1 MFIELKVAR
10 KRLEH
15 ALEQYL
21 TACTTVRNYAEHPMF
36 SHTREHSARMA
47 SEMTA
52 IVACQEK
59 MDRAKKC
66 ISQAINHS
74 PFVARVN
81 SLPDEILA
89 RIFHIAIGLQPCFTD
104 INDSELKNERKRVA
118 FAQVPERLSHVCC
131 RWRRLAFSLSTLW
144 QHIDINMDAT
154 DALARAKARMTRT
167 GRLLLDVHII
177 GSLLEV
183 EELEQWFALAAP
195 RTKSLTMIIC
205 DVYDTHESVLTAW
218 FRHCSPGTFS
228 HLTVWKE
235 IASGPDDDLILDFR
249 NPFSYNELEFEEVFR
264 RLESLRLRQL
274 YPYWTSPMFR
284 GLTELHLASHQ
295 LQPSQLLAIAAS
307 QLIGILQSSPK
318 LRVLRLDLKVVDDQ
332 PGMEALRTPV
342 RFEDLEVLDL
352 STESRQPDLE
362 QLELLLPLIIPG
374 TKPLQLTINELDEG
388 HLILEEVVQ
397 AFFARSNV
405 TRLKLVYDG
414 SNYSIGQNLLREIGS
429 LAKRST
435 SRSFC

>member
-1 MFIELKVAR
+1 
-10 KRLEH
+10 
-15 ALEQYL
+15 
-21 TACTTVRNYAEHPMF
+21 
-36 SHTREHSARMA
+36 
-47 SEMTA
+47 
-52 IVACQEK
+52 
-59 MDRAKKC
+59 
-66 ISQAINHS
+66 
-74 PFVARVN
+74 
-81 SLPDEILA
+81 
-89 RIFHIAIGLQPCFTD
+89 
-104 INDSELKNERKRVA
+104 
-118 FAQVPERLSHVCC
+118 
-131 RWRRLAFSLSTLW
+131 
-144 QHIDINMDAT
+144 MDAT

-318 LRVLRLDLKVVDDQ
+318 LRVLRLDLKVVEDQ
-332 PGMEALRTPV
+332 PNMEALCTPI
-342 RFEDLEVLDL
+342 RFDDLEVLDL

-374 TKPLQLTINELDEG
+374 TKPLQLTIDELDEG
-388 HLILEEVVQ
+388 HLILEEIVQ

-405 TRLKLVYDG
+405 TRLKLVYDDM
-414 SNYSIGQNLLREIGS
+414 SYKELDFELLSRLAPQLRHFVLEQYLWEEFSSDILESYPRFHERDNSAPDSRIEYLYLHRCVIELEWCSKLLRDLAHPPRVLVFWRCSFLQNRERTFDNEEIRRAFEGVCHDARILKWDAPKPPDDWAS
-429 LAKRST
+429 SDGMP
-435 SRSFC
+435 CIY